1 MQRRHSLF
9 LALTGLLLLAS
20 IAAQVQATG
29 RNSIS
34 STASSAQAI
43 STVAAVPTDPRLVAG
58 TYLGGGSTDYGRA
71 VGLDA
76 QGNIYV
82 AGDSFSS
89 SMLGQALSDNGSTD
103 IVVAKL
109 SPDGKHLLGLFSIGS
124 PTSDLRRGRHAARN
138 SATHVAS
145 VGARSPHRWI
155 HEKITLP
162 RRADAGLLARRPSGD
177 SEQRAAHVAPRQTG

>member
-1 MQRRHSLF
+1 MQRRPSLF

-34 STASSAQAI
+34 HTTGTARIMSPLSG
-43 STVAAVPTDPRLVAG
+43 AATDPRLLAG

-71 VGLDA
+71 VGTDA

-89 SMLGQALSDNGSTD
+89 SILGQALSDNGSTD
-103 IVVAKL
+103 IVVIKL
-109 SPDGKHLLGLFSIGS
+109 S
-124 PTSDLRRGRHAARN
+124 
-138 SATHVAS
+138 
-145 VGARSPHRWI
+145 
-155 HEKITLP
+155 
-162 RRADAGLLARRPSGD
+162 
-177 SEQRAAHVAPRQTG
+177 